1 MLQQLLRTVQALA
14 DGLLKP
20 KPSRPVPVRILLTED
35 TAYDAESVMD
45 WDGTYYGRLH
55 FEGIILEGSPEQL
68 IRFAREL
75 SITSQVVEAAD
86 RIDTG
91 RPGAIGTGGAET

>member
-14 DGLLKP
+14 DRLLTP
-20 KPSRPVPVRILLTED
+20 KPSLPDPVRVLLTKD

-55 FEGIILEGSPEQL
+55 FEGILLEGNPEQL
-68 IRFAREL
+68 TRFAREL
-75 SITSQVVEAAD
+75 LITSQVVEAAD

-91 RPGAIGTGGAET
+91 RPGAIGTGGVET